1 MSTSLQKAQYK
12 RTLSF
17 TTLNYGQHI
26 SWGFLNLLFLEVL
39 KLFWG
44 VQFFVLLR
52 FVWNSLPSFILS
64 DPFLSLL
71 FSALPFHPVSCQIWM
86 ILKGN
91 ISHQGLIIITK
102 IDPTW
107 CLQRWWVR
115 LQLSCTPQG
124 WCGNTIPFALHFPSL
139 KRAQPARSKNFYSP
153 GFNWAS
159 SYAFFHFFNCVSKA
173 TGLRGL
179 KSFEKNTFHLILCL
193 QNACS
198 DLPLSSCLLFLTQL
212 FLFCL

>member
-1 MSTSLQKAQYK
+1 MGSTFHEVSLTYFSWKYWNFSEESNF
-12 RTLSF
+12 LSF
-17 TTLNYGQHI
+17 CG
-26 SWGFLNLLFLEVL
+26 LFEIHY
-39 KLFWG
+39 
-44 VQFFVLLR
+44 
-52 FVWNSLPSFILS
+52 SLSSSMI
-64 DPFLSLL
+64 PFSP
-71 FSALPFHPVSCQIWM
+71 FSSLPFHSTPVSCQIWM

-91 ISHQGLIIITK
+91 ISHQRLIVITK

-107 CLQRWWVR
+107 CLQIWRVR

-124 WCGNTIPFALHFPSL
+124 WCGNTIPFALHSPSL

-173 TGLRGL
+173 TGFRGL

-198 DLPLSSCLLFLTQL
+198 DLPLSSCLLFLIQL
-212 FLFCL
+212 FLLCL